1 MMDVFEAATKRM
13 EVKEYK
19 DKPVPTEIIQ
29 KILETGRLSPS
40 AMNMQPWS
48 FIVVRE
54 RNTLR
59 KIGELSPTG
68 KYIGD
73 AAFAIA
79 IAVNPDDKW
88 YQVDTARAAQ
98 SMMLVAWS
106 LGVGSRW
113 VGGIERDEVKK
124 ILKIPDH
131 LQLLTVLPFGYPKHS
146 VKGIKDRKPLQQV
159 AFLEKYGEPWPKQT
173 VPLSQTP

>member
-1 MMDVFEAATKRM
+1 MDVFEAATKRI

-19 DKPVPTEIIQ
+19 DELVPMGVIQ
-29 KILETGRLSPS
+29 KILEAGRLSPS

-48 FIVVRE
+48 FIVVRD

-59 KIGELSPTG
+59 RIAELSPTG
-68 KYIGD
+68 KYIAG

-79 IAVNPDDKW
+79 VAVNTEDKW
-88 YQVDTARAAQ
+88 YQVDTARAVQ

-113 VGGIERDEVKK
+113 VGGIERDEIKK
-124 ILKIPDH
+124 LLKIPEQLH
-131 LQLLTVLPFGYPKHS
+131 LLTVLPFGYPRHS
-146 VKGIKDRKPLQQV
+146 VKGVKNRKPLQQV
-159 AFLEKYGEPWPKQT
+159 AYVEKYGEPWPKQT
-173 VPLSQTP
+173 KRSPSDT

>member
-1 MMDVFEAATKRM
+1 MDVFEAATKRI
-13 EVKEYK
+13 EVKEYE
-19 DKPVPTEIIQ
+19 DKPVSAEIIW
-29 KILETGRLSPS
+29 KILEAGRLSPS
-40 AMNMQPWS
+40 AMNMQPWR
-48 FIVVRE
+48 FIVVRD
-54 RNTLR
+54 RSTLR

-68 KYIGD
+68 KFITG

-79 IAVNPDDKW
+79 VAVDPDDKW

-124 ILKIPDH
+124 LLKIPDS

-146 VKGIKDRKPLQQV
+146 VKGVKDRKPLQQV

-173 VPLSQTP
+173 VKLP